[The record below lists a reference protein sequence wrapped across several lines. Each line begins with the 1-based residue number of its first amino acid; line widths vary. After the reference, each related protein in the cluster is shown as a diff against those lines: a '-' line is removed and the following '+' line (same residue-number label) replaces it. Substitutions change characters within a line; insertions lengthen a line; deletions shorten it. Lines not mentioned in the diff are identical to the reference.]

1 MPPEMP
7 PVVKRD
13 AVEMLPGEP
22 VPVICLDSG
31 FRRNDGQRKDSSQPE
46 LFAKNSRS
54 SAPC

>member
-1 MPPEMP
+1 MP

-13 AVEMLPGEP
+13 AAETLPGEP
-22 VPVICLDSG
+22 VPVIRLDSG
-31 FRRNDGQRKDSSQPE
+31 LRRNDGQRKEASQPV